1 MDEKLLIDYP
11 NPITYNS
18 IKIIIN
24 QMKRNI
30 CLIKI
35 DNSIGTGFFCIIPFQ
50 GRMIKVFITNNH
62 VINKDLLYQNNFQ
75 LKLDIK
81 AENLNKIINLDN
93 RLKYK
98 GKFYKSIFM
107 EELKKKIN
115 VQII

>member
-35 DNSIGTGFFCIIPFQ
+35 DNSIGTGFFVKYHF
-50 GRMIKVFITNNH
+50 KV
-62 VINKDLLYQNNFQ
+62 
-75 LKLDIK
+75 
-81 AENLNKIINLDN
+81 E
-93 RLKYK
+93 
-98 GKFYKSIFM
+98 
-107 EELKKKIN
+107 
-115 VQII
+115 